1 MHPVNNT
8 LSVFFRVRFNARLLC
23 RARAIEIR
31 QQNQEA
37 VGGFFSQIG
46 SLYTVHH
53 LWGEHKFTT
62 TYRRYYNVNILLMF
76 TDVFQIITQMC
87 Q

>member
-1 MHPVNNT
+1 M
-8 LSVFFRVRFNARLLC
+8 LC

-53 LWGEHKFTT
+53 LWGEQGFQVFMKCDGGDIFLEII
-62 TYRRYYNVNILLMF
+62 VLELIKQILY
-76 TDVFQIITQMC
+76 
-87 Q
+87 

>member
-1 MHPVNNT
+1 M
-8 LSVFFRVRFNARLLC
+8 LFC

-53 LWGEHKFTT
+53 LWGKNLSIPSVPLEA
-62 TYRRYYNVNILLMF
+62 YLSVNPFNQNFFSTGKLY
-76 TDVFQIITQMC
+76 V
-87 Q
+87 

>member
-1 MHPVNNT
+1 M
-8 LSVFFRVRFNARLLC
+8 LLC

-31 QQNQEA
+31 QQNHEA

-53 LWGEHKFTT
+53 LWGEHVSNLNELF
-62 TYRRYYNVNILLMF
+62 LE
-76 TDVFQIITQMC
+76 
-87 Q
+87 

>member
-1 MHPVNNT
+1 M
-8 LSVFFRVRFNARLLC
+8 LSC

-53 LWGEHKFTT
+53 LWGKQFSISSVPFEVYSSIYPHNQEST
-62 TYRRYYNVNILLMF
+62 LEM
-76 TDVFQIITQMC
+76 QIFEAGLFRC
-87 Q
+87 GW

>member
-1 MHPVNNT
+1 MQRFVSGDEKLSYRCLVWLRNFT
-8 LSVFFRVRFNARLLC
+8 LLLC

-53 LWGEHKFTT
+53 LWGKHISISSVLNGSTF
-62 TYRRYYNVNILLMF
+62 ICLF
-76 TDVFQIITQMC
+76 F
-87 Q
+87 